1 MKLYFQNLLHDIKV
15 SFHSFGHLD
24 VLTIYLQWRVLRMLS
39 LTYPTGVVNEPLDEL
54 SQRRYDKQMKIIQEQ
69 MKNDNFHEIDY

>member
-39 LTYPTGVVNEPLDEL
+39 INYPDGNVSEPLDEL
-54 SQRRYDKQMKIIQEQ
+54 SQRRYDKQKKRVTKKICES
-69 MKNDNFHEIDY
+69 DFHDIEY